1 MLSVLDMFT
10 PIKDLSFQKTD
21 LVIHQGQV
29 ETGVISF
36 KGGAASGQIVVSLNY
51 PGKETRIIIYGEK
64 GTIIYNPES
73 QPSLQVERYERLKW
87 TVASK
92 LPREHRE
99 FPIDEANNLRHAI
112 EHFAQALQGKAEG
125 NIDRA
130 VAITEIL
137 ETLEE
142 K

>member
-1 MLSVLDMFT
+1 MYYDRINNALQWLRQRPFVVFAVLHAILLLAIFAVFDYN
-10 PIKDLSFQKTD
+10 
-21 LVIHQGQV
+21 V
-29 ETGVISF
+29 
-36 KGGAASGQIVVSLNY
+36 GGNGLEHYIAQ
-51 PGKETRIIIYGEK
+51 RIIIYGEK

-99 FPIDEANNLRHAI
+99 FHIDEANNLRHAI
-112 EHFAQALQGKAEG
+112 EYFAQALQGKAEG

-137 ETLEE
+137 ETLE
-142 K
+142 KK